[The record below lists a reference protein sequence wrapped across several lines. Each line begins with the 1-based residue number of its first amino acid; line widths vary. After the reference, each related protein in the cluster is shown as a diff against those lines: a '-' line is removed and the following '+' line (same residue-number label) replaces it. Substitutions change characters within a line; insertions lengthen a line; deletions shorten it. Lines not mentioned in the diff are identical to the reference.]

1 MMGPMGR
8 SSWWAGVL
16 AFALS
21 LFLAT
26 SSAYARNV
34 PGSVSAVQSRI
45 DQAVASSLMDT
56 TMRVAHDAA
65 LFESCESFLKDV
77 DPATKELRHPCEWGI
92 SIGGGA
98 RYIEGSPNGFGFD
111 YTSGFGTA
119 AIARKVTPTTSLVI
133 ALIAEGGSGDLDY
146 NDGTLENI
154 GVGGLAGGVFRL
166 NDVLDFSILGG
177 AEWLTYD
184 TTRSSGTYSGEYDAI
199 RYIVDT
205 NLRGVYDAEAFFL
218 EYGGGLRFI
227 KQDNDSYQEYSDG
240 DAFASVPG
248 SGFTVLTGIGNLKL
262 GTRMPGFVP
271 YLEGSAYVNI
281 IDDVDFAAS
290 FGSLTPDDQTA
301 YGRLGAGAD
310 IDFFTGTLSLRTG
323 AFADGDGFQG
333 ADGGFQF
340 TKAF

>member
-1 MMGPMGR
+1 MGR
-8 SSWWAGVL
+8 SNGWVGV
-16 AFALS
+16 FALAS
-21 LFLAT
+21 MLLLAT
-26 SSAYARNV
+26 NSAHARNV

-45 DQAVASSLMDT
+45 DQAVASSLIDT
-56 TMRVAHDAA
+56 TMSAARDAA
-65 LFESCESFLKDV
+65 LFENCEAFLKDV
-77 DPATKELRHPCEWGI
+77 DPATQELRHPCEWGF

-111 YTSGFGTA
+111 YTSGFGTV
-119 AIARKVTPTTSLVI
+119 AIARKVTPTTSLVV

-146 NDGTLENI
+146 NDGTLESI
-154 GVGGLAGGVFRL
+154 GVGGLAGGIFKL
-166 NDVLDFSILGG
+166 NEVLDFSILGG
-177 AEWLTYD
+177 AEWLSYD

-205 NLRGVYDAEAFFL
+205 NLRGVYDAEVVFI

-227 KQDNDSYQEYSDG
+227 QQDNNSYTEYADG
-240 DAFASVPG
+240 DSFASVSD
-248 SGFTVLTGIGNLKL
+248 SGFTVLTGVGNLKL

-271 YLEGSAYVNI
+271 YVEGSAYVNI
-281 IDDVDFAAS
+281 IDDTDYAAS

-301 YGRLGAGAD
+301 YGRVGVGAD
-310 IDFFTGTLSLRTG
+310 VDFFTGTLSLRTG